1 MKLGIIGYGRMGQTI
16 EKLAII
22 RGHSIVCIVKNEQDW
37 SRNEKNIAAA
47 DVFIEFTRPES
58 AYENLEKLMNLSKPV
73 VCGTTGWLDH
83 FPYIVDKCLKNKG
96 AFLYASNFSVGVN
109 ILFELNKQL
118 SKWTSHLE
126 DFEASLYEAHHI
138 HKKDSPSG
146 TGITLLND
154 LIMYNKNYEQ
164 WSEEAGPHPPD
175 TIPVHAV
182 REGEVFGIHE
192 VSYQSKHDR
201 LTIRHEALNREGFA
215 SGALMAAEWLVGRQG
230 VFTMQDLLRLV

>member
-22 RGHSIVCIVKNEQDW
+22 RGHDIVCIVKNEHDW
-37 SRNEKNIAAA
+37 SRNKKNIVAA
-47 DVFIEFTRPES
+47 DVIIEFTHPDS
-58 AYENLEKLMNLSKPV
+58 AYENLDRLMDLSKPV

-83 FPYIVDKCLKNKG
+83 YPYIVDKCLKNKG

-118 SKWTSHLE
+118 AKWTSHLE
-126 DFEASLYEAHHI
+126 DFEASLHETHHI

-154 LIMYNKNYEQ
+154 LITYNKNYEG
-164 WSEEAGPHPPD
+164 WSEEKGPHEKG
-175 TIPVHAV
+175 TIPVDAK

-192 VSYQSKHDR
+192 VSYESKNDR

>member
-1 MKLGIIGYGRMGQTI
+1 
-16 EKLAII
+16 
-22 RGHSIVCIVKNEQDW
+22 
-37 SRNEKNIAAA
+37 
-47 DVFIEFTRPES
+47 VFIEFTRPES

-118 SKWTSHLE
+118 AKWTSHLE
-126 DFEASLYEAHHI
+126 EFEASLKEVHHI

-146 TGITLLND
+146 TGLTLLND
-154 LIMYNKNYEQ
+154 LIKYNKNYEH
-164 WSEEAGPHPPD
+164 WSEETGPHPTD
-175 TIPVHAV
+175 TIPVEAI

-192 VSYQSKHDR
+192 ISYQSRHDR
-201 LTIRHEALNREGFA
+201 LSIRHEALNREGFA